1 MPSFD
6 IVSELNDVDVKHAV
20 DNANRELSTRFDFRG
35 VQASFEFKDEIVI
48 MKAEGDFQLKQMAD
62 MLRNCCV
69 KRGVDTSAMDIQEMD
84 ITGKNYKQHIA
95 FKQGIEQP
103 VAKKI
108 VKVIKDNKLKVQ
120 ASIQGDQLR
129 VTGKKRDD
137 LQTAIALLKGEDF
150 GQPLQFNNF
159 RD

>member
-6 IVSELNDVDVKHAV
+6 IVSEIDLVEVKNAT
-20 DNANRELSTRFDFRG
+20 DNATRELSTRFDFKN
-35 VQASFEFKDEIVI
+35 VEASFTYNDGTVVI
-48 MKAEGDFQLKQMAD
+48 STESDFQINQM
-62 MLRNCCV
+62 
-69 KRGVDTSAMDIQEMD
+69 MDILRTNCVRRNVDANSLEIKSTD
-84 ITGKNYKQHIA
+84 HTGKTFKQTVI

-108 VKVIKDNKLKVQ
+108 IKLIKDNKLKVQ
-120 ASIQGDQLR
+120 AAIQGEQVR

-137 LQTAIALLKGEDF
+137 LQQVIALIKTAEL
-150 GQPLQFNNF
+150 GQPFQFNNF

>member
-35 VQASFEFKDEIVI
+35 VQASFEFKDEMVI